1 MNTLRKIELIVFIVL
16 LSLILLRGLFLYQ
29 LDQTEQAVIT
39 RFGKIVKVDTTPGL
53 GFKAPF
59 IDTVHKFSKKIL
71 EYDTNPQVAVTQDKK
86 TIIVDY
92 YAKYRIKEPD
102 KFLQRVRTQQGA
114 NTILDDVVYS
124 AMRKEVGKYTLSQII
139 MGREEIPNLVINDLK
154 ALLPE
159 YGLDIV
165 DVRFKTTN
173 FPKEVQASVFER
185 MKAERLQMAQ
195 KYISEG
201 EKQKISIMADAD
213 KIKAE
218 LISKANMTSQKI
230 KGEGDSTSIALIQN
244 AYSKAPEFAF
254 LIKYLET
261 YGEILKKEDTNIII
275 STKSEIFKIL
285 QDLEMK

>member
-1 MNTLRKIELIVFIVL
+1 MRLINKIEFVVFVVL
-16 LSLILLRGLFLYQ
+16 LAIIIFRGLFLYQ

-39 RFGKIVKVDTTPGL
+39 RFGKIIRVDTTPGL
-53 GFKAPF
+53 GFKVPF
-59 IDTVHKFSKKIL
+59 VDIVNKFSKKIL
-71 EYDTNPQVAVTQDKK
+71 EYDTNPQVAVTKDKK

-92 YAKYRIKEPD
+92 YAKYRIEAPD

-124 AMRKEVGKYTLSQII
+124 AMRKEIGRYTLSEII
-139 MGREEIPNLVINDLK
+139 IGREEIPNLVIKDLK
-154 ALLPE
+154 KILPE

-173 FPKEVQASVFER
+173 FPKEVQSSVFER

-201 EKQKISIMADAD
+201 EKQKVSIMADAD

-218 LISKANMTSQKI
+218 LISKANMESEKI
-230 KGEGDSTSIALIQN
+230 RGEGDRIAISIIQN
-244 AYSKAPEFAF
+244 AYAKAPELAF
-254 LIKYLET
+254 MVKYLDT
-261 YGEILKKEDTNIII
+261 YRDILNKEDTTVIL
-275 STKSEIFKIL
+275 STKSEIFRML
-285 QDLEMK
+285 QDMEIR

>member
-1 MNTLRKIELIVFIVL
+1 MRILSRIEFIVFIVL
-16 LSLILLRGLFLYQ
+16 LALIIVRGLFLYQ

-39 RFGKIVKVDTTPGL
+39 RFGKIIRVDKTPGL
-53 GFKAPF
+53 GFKLPL
-59 IDTVHKFSKKIL
+59 IDIVNRFSKKIL
-71 EYDTNPQVAVTQDKK
+71 EYDSKSQVAVTKDKK

-92 YAKYRIKEPD
+92 YAKYRIESPD

-124 AMRKEVGKYTLSQII
+124 SMRKDVGKYTLSEII
-139 MGREEIPNLVINDLK
+139 TSREEIPNLVIKDLK
-154 ALLPE
+154 ILLPE

-173 FPKEVQASVFER
+173 FPEEVQASVFDR

-213 KIKAE
+213 KVKAE
-218 LISKANMTSQKI
+218 LISKANMESQKI
-230 KGEGDSTSIALIQN
+230 RGEGDRTAVSIIQD
-244 AYSKAPEFAF
+244 AYAKAPELAF
-254 LIKYLET
+254 MMKYMDTYRDIIKKDDTLV
-261 YGEILKKEDTNIII
+261 IL
-275 STKSEIFKIL
+275 STESEIFKIL
-285 QDLEMK
+285 QDME

>member
-1 MNTLRKIELIVFIVL
+1 MRILSRIEFIVFIVL
-16 LSLILLRGLFLYQ
+16 LALIMVRGLFLYQ

-39 RFGKIVKVDTTPGL
+39 RFGKIIRVDKTPGL
-53 GFKAPF
+53 GFKLPL
-59 IDTVHKFSKKIL
+59 IDIVNRFSKKIL
-71 EYDTNPQVAVTQDKK
+71 EYDSKSQVAVTKDKK

-92 YAKYRIKEPD
+92 YAKYRIESPD

-124 AMRKEVGKYTLSQII
+124 SMRKDVGKYTLSEII
-139 MGREEIPNLVINDLK
+139 TSREEIPNLVIKDLK
-154 ALLPE
+154 ILLPE

-173 FPKEVQASVFER
+173 FPEEVQASVFER

-213 KIKAE
+213 KVKAE
-218 LISKANMTSQKI
+218 LISKANMESQKI
-230 KGEGDSTSIALIQN
+230 RGEGDRTAVSIIQD
-244 AYSKAPEFAF
+244 AYAKAPELAF
-254 LIKYLET
+254 MMKYMDTYRDIIKKDDTLV
-261 YGEILKKEDTNIII
+261 IL
-275 STKSEIFKIL
+275 STESEIFKIL
-285 QDLEMK
+285 QDME

>member
-1 MNTLRKIELIVFIVL
+1 MKTLAKIEFIVFIVL
-16 LSLILLRGLFLYQ
+16 LSLILVRGLFLYQ

-39 RFGKIVKVDTTPGL
+39 RFGKIVRVDKTPGL
-53 GFKAPF
+53 GFKVPF
-59 IDTVHKFSKKIL
+59 IDTVNKFSKRIL
-71 EYDTNPQVAVTQDKK
+71 EYDTNPQVAVTKDKK

-92 YAKYRIKEPD
+92 YAKYRIEAPD

-139 MGREEIPNLVINDLK
+139 MGREEIPNLVIDDLK
-154 ALLPE
+154 TLLPE
-159 YGLDIV
+159 YGLEIV

-173 FPKEVQASVFER
+173 FPQEVQASVFER

-201 EKQKISIMADAD
+201 EKEKVSIMADAD

-218 LISKANMTSQKI
+218 LLSKANMESQKI
-230 KGEGDSTSIALIQN
+230 KGEGESIAVSLIQN
-244 AYSKAPEFAF
+244 AYAKAPELAF
-254 LIKYLET
+254 MIKYLDT
-261 YGEILKKEDTNIII
+261 YSEILKKEDTNIII

-285 QDLEMK
+285 QDMEIK

>member
-1 MNTLRKIELIVFIVL
+1 MKPINRVELIIFIVL
-16 LSLILLRGLFLYQ
+16 LALILLRALFLYQ

-39 RFGKIVKVDTTPGL
+39 RFGKIIRVDTTPGL
-53 GFKAPF
+53 SFKVPF
-59 IDTVHKFSKKIL
+59 IDVVNKFSKKIL
-71 EYDTNPQVAVTQDKK
+71 EYDTNPQVAVTKDKK

-92 YAKYRIKEPD
+92 YAKYRIEAPD

-124 AMRKEVGKYTLSQII
+124 AMRKEVGKYTLSEII
-139 MGREEIPNLVINDLK
+139 IGREEIPNLVIKDLK
-154 ALLPE
+154 AMLPE

-173 FPKEVQASVFER
+173 FPKEVQSSIFER

-201 EKQKISIMADAD
+201 EKQKVSIMADAD
-213 KIKAE
+213 KVKTE
-218 LISKANMTSQKI
+218 LISKANMESQKI
-230 KGEGDSTSIALIQN
+230 RGEGDRTAVSIIQS
-244 AYSKAPEFAF
+244 AYAKAPELAF
-254 LIKYLET
+254 MIKYLDT
-261 YGEILKKEDTNIII
+261 YKDILKKEDTLVIL

-285 QDLEMK
+285 QDMEIK

>member
-1 MNTLRKIELIVFIVL
+1 MRILSRIEFIVFIVL
-16 LSLILLRGLFLYQ
+16 LALIIVRGLFLYQ

-39 RFGKIVKVDTTPGL
+39 RFGKIIRVDKTPGL
-53 GFKAPF
+53 GFKLPL
-59 IDTVHKFSKKIL
+59 IDIVNRFSKKIL
-71 EYDTNPQVAVTQDKK
+71 EYDSKSQVAVTKDKK

-92 YAKYRIKEPD
+92 YAKYRIESPD

-124 AMRKEVGKYTLSQII
+124 SMRKDVGKYTLSEII
-139 MGREEIPNLVINDLK
+139 TSREEIPNLVIKDLK
-154 ALLPE
+154 ILLPE

-173 FPKEVQASVFER
+173 FPEEVQASVFER

-213 KIKAE
+213 KVKAE
-218 LISKANMTSQKI
+218 LISKANMESQKI
-230 KGEGDSTSIALIQN
+230 RGEGDRTAVSIIQD
-244 AYSKAPEFAF
+244 AYAKAPELAF
-254 LIKYLET
+254 MMKYMDTYRDIIKKDDTLV
-261 YGEILKKEDTNIII
+261 IL
-275 STKSEIFKIL
+275 STESEIFKIL
-285 QDLEMK
+285 QDME